1 MEYVAH
7 EANVNTFCS
16 HPGGLRD
23 KEISRFE
30 VETAGR
36 HEIWVILFGF
46 CQALLNLTRKI
57 LNEKT

>member
-1 MEYVAH
+1 MEHVAH
-7 EANVNTFCS
+7 EANVNTFYS

-23 KEISRFE
+23 KEVSRFE

-36 HEIWVILFGF
+36 HEIRVILFDF
-46 CQALLNLTRKI
+46 CQALLSLIRKI

>member
-1 MEYVAH
+1 MKQTSTHFAAIQEGCGTEV
-7 EANVNTFCS
+7 
-16 HPGGLRD
+16 G
-23 KEISRFE
+23 RFE